1 MRNILFYIS
10 KAFQLSG
17 MATLPF
23 AIFFGESEK
32 SMMLELKYLV
42 LGILIFLIGFIIEN
56 KFVKV

>member
-1 MRNILFYIS
+1 MKSISFYIS
-10 KAFQLSG
+10 KGLQLSG

-42 LGILIFLIGFIIEN
+42 LGIIIFLIGFIIEN
-56 KFVKV
+56 KFVKA

>member
-1 MRNILFYIS
+1 MKSISFYIS
-10 KAFQLSG
+10 KALQLSG

-42 LGILIFLIGFIIEN
+42 LGIIIFLVGFIIEN
-56 KFVKV
+56 KFVKT